1 MPRPRQYGLD
11 QQYLGLRWRLDLPH
25 HERLVRQLG
34 SPPKRLDTRQ
44 YRLLRI
50 VEPRAALRQIRLL
63 TRLPCLP
70 RPNERQGLLV
80 RQYPRQIARLRQ
92 ELVPR
97 LLSHHERLEL
107 RPKCQYLR

>member
-1 MPRPRQYGLD
+1 MHRPRQYGLD
-11 QQYLGLRWRLDLPH
+11 QQYFGLRWRLDPPH

-34 SPPKRLDTRQ
+34 SLPKRLDTRQ

-63 TRLPCLP
+63 TRLPCLLLL
-70 RPNERQGLLV
+70 NERQGLLV

-97 LLSHHERLEL
+97 LPPHPERLEL